1 MIGDIYRSAA
11 RVLVWLG
18 VESVIVPADSDELKD
33 PDVEMPDFEKHSQ
46 EGLLDCIRL
55 MAADLMEHRELVT
68 QTFRESLVLVKEIK
82 TKEGETED
90 EQKVEEWMKTMHS
103 QTRAMLSLLAKKM
116 EQLFLVGY
124 WKRMW
129 VVQEYLLAREIT
141 LQTDRSQM
149 DGFEL
154 QFFFEMTTMEI
165 AMDHRLCKSVPDSP
179 MATQMMV
186 PALSETSLGELIGKF
201 ADWRCTDPRDHVYA
215 LLSLM
220 NPEDP
225 GYGELVPDYSKSE
238 LELYIELAHA
248 QVKRVRLARQG
259 RIGWRILHEHAAT
272 FAQVLGI
279 DPEVGESVY
288 REVQRL
294 ITRDKESG
302 HCSSAKEVA
311 DEIFR
316 LDVQPPSPTTEW
328 LRYDEI
334 MSRLNRHYASDAG
347 DLQESDEDH
356 VWASSSESEDC
367 YIGDRRRRRRERA
380 EQRRQ
385 EKVKWEEELKP
396 QWEKAKLHWE
406 RRLHGELKESL

>member
-82 TKEGETED
+82 TKEEETED

-103 QTRAMLSLLAKKM
+103 QTRAMLYLLAKKM

-154 QFFFEMTTMEI
+154 QFFF
-165 AMDHRLCKSVPDSP
+165 
-179 MATQMMV
+179 
-186 PALSETSLGELIGKF
+186 
-201 ADWRCTDPRDHVYA
+201 
-215 LLSLM
+215 
-220 NPEDP
+220 
-225 GYGELVPDYSKSE
+225 
-238 LELYIELAHA
+238 
-248 QVKRVRLARQG
+248 
-259 RIGWRILHEHAAT
+259 
-272 FAQVLGI
+272 
-279 DPEVGESVY
+279 
-288 REVQRL
+288 
-294 ITRDKESG
+294 
-302 HCSSAKEVA
+302 
-311 DEIFR
+311 
-316 LDVQPPSPTTEW
+316 
-328 LRYDEI
+328 LR
-334 MSRLNRHYASDAG
+334 
-347 DLQESDEDH
+347 
-356 VWASSSESEDC
+356 
-367 YIGDRRRRRRERA
+367 
-380 EQRRQ
+380 
-385 EKVKWEEELKP
+385 
-396 QWEKAKLHWE
+396 
-406 RRLHGELKESL
+406 